1 MRLSPQLR
9 AGLWVVW
16 GLGVA
21 GLVGGFGWLL
31 LAPRAQIRMEADG
44 GYFVDPSP
52 RQYVQADFLFAG
64 ISLVLGVAVGL
75 VVWRRL
81 KEFPR
86 AAVVSLAV
94 GGSAASLLMWA
105 IGHQLGKI
113 DRAAAL
119 KAPVGT
125 IVQDSLDLTANGLLV
140 VLPVVAVA
148 TWLLVDLLDGRGR
161 SSSTEESPDAEQP
174 AQPRAGADD
183 PALDAGPAGRD
194 HGEGGSG

>member
-1 MRLSPQLR
+1 MKLSPQLR
-9 AGLWVVW
+9 ARLWVVW

-31 LAPRAQIRMEADG
+31 LAPRAQIRMDADG

-75 VVWRRL
+75 LVWRRL

-86 AAVVSLAV
+86 AAVVGLAV

-105 IGHQLGKI
+105 IGHQFGKI

-125 IVQDSLDLTANGLLV
+125 IVQDSLDLTAHGLLV
-140 VLPVVAVA
+140 MLPVVAVA
-148 TWLLVDLLDGRGR
+148 TWLLVDLLDGRR
-161 SSSTEESPDAEQP
+161 NPVP
-174 AQPRAGADD
+174 AATPFE
-183 PALDAGPAGRD
+183 LAGPYAPAAPFAPAAPSAPAGD
-194 HGEGGSG
+194 GPVEADQQG

>member
-21 GLVGGFGWLL
+21 GVVGGVGWLL

-64 ISLVLGVAVGL
+64 IGLLLGAGVGVLV
-75 VVWRRL
+75 WHRL
-81 KEFPR
+81 KAFPR

-94 GGSAASLLMWA
+94 GGSGASVLTWA
-105 IGHQLGKI
+105 IGHHFGTL
-113 DRAAAL
+113 DRAEAL

-125 IVQDSLDLTANGLLV
+125 IIDDGLDLTAMGLLV

-148 TWLLVDLLDGRGR
+148 TWLIADLLDGRR
-161 SSSTEESPDAEQP
+161 HPVPVPVPWEPEPTTEGEPTA
-174 AQPRAGADD
+174 
-183 PALDAGPAGRD
+183 AGP
-194 HGEGGSG
+194 GGDGTLPADTYPS

>member
-1 MRLSPQLR
+1 MKLSAQLR

-21 GLVGGFGWLL
+21 GLVGGFVWLL

-52 RQYVQADFLFAG
+52 RAYVQADFLFAG
-64 ISLVLGVAVGL
+64 ISLVLGVTVGL
-75 VVWRRL
+75 LVWRRL

-105 IGHQLGKI
+105 IGHQFGKI
-113 DRAAAL
+113 DRAGAL

-125 IVQDSLDLTANGLLV
+125 VVEDSLDLTAHGLLV

-148 TWLLVDLLDGRGR
+148 TWLLFDLLDGRRHPVAGAAP
-161 SSSTEESPDAEQP
+161 EPADDGPVAAEQ
-174 AQPRAGADD
+174 QKG
-183 PALDAGPAGRD
+183 
-194 HGEGGSG
+194 

>member
-1 MRLSPQLR
+1 MKLSPQLR

-75 VVWRRL
+75 LVWRRL
-81 KEFPR
+81 RALPR
-86 AAVVSLAV
+86 AAVVGLAV
-94 GGSAASLLMWA
+94 GGSAGSLLMWA

-119 KAPVGT
+119 RAPVGT
-125 IVQDSLDLTANGLLV
+125 IVEDSLDLTAHGLLV
-140 VLPVVAVA
+140 VLPVAAVA
-148 TWLLVDLLDGRGR
+148 TWLLVDLLDGRR
-161 SSSTEESPDAEQP
+161 NSVPAATPFEPAAPFEQ
-174 AQPRAGADD
+174 AGDGPVAADEQ
-183 PALDAGPAGRD
+183 G
-194 HGEGGSG
+194 